1 MIKDGVFKTVLRMA
15 VPMLAGTFAMN
26 AYNLV
31 DTWFVSRL
39 GTNALAAMSFTFPVV
54 MLLMFIM
61 RGLGTGAMTVV
72 AHALG
77 REKQQT
83 AARITTHAAFLSSS
97 LALCLTVAG
106 LLTIRPLFARLG
118 ATGEVL
124 VLTQQYMWI
133 WYLGLAFRVVQMMF
147 ADIIIGTG
155 NTKAVSLLM
164 VGGTVLNFIL
174 DPIMIFGLLGF
185 PKMGIRG
192 AALATV
198 ISEVLV
204 LLAAFYFIHQRYHL
218 IIFAS
223 HTRLRILSSWRR
235 ILHIGIPTTLSSV
248 LTPISAAVVIK
259 IVSGFGKAAVAA
271 IGVASRIEMFAFMIP
286 MTVGMSLVPFV
297 SQNYGAQRFDR
308 IKAVRKGAMLFAL
321 IFGFIIAVAFL
332 FIARPLGRLFSS
344 DPEIINILTRYI
356 YITCF
361 GYGFLEVHRYAG
373 FCMIGIHRPLSS
385 ALLNTIRVIVLMI
398 PLAYFGAKLFGI
410 YGVFW
415 GRLITDICSAV
426 IGIIWTGRIL
436 KKSSYNSPL
445 MSQSDGDTLLGAV
458 SGKRNPL

>member
-1 MIKDGVFKTVLRMA
+1 MALLVKDKISKTVLRMA
-15 VPMLAGTFAMN
+15 IPMLAGTFAMN
-26 AYNLV
+26 AYNLT

-54 MLLMFIM
+54 MLLGFIM

-77 REKQQT
+77 RGKHQT
-83 AARITTHAAFLSSS
+83 AARITTHATFLSSI

-106 LLTIRPLFARLG
+106 LLTIKPLFIQLG

-124 VLTQQYMWI
+124 VFTQQYMWI
-133 WYLGLAFRVVQMMF
+133 WYFGLVIRVVQMMF

-164 VGGTVLNFIL
+164 VAGTVLNFIL
-174 DPIMIFGLLGF
+174 DPMMIFGLWGC
-185 PKMGIRG
+185 PKMGIQG

-198 ISEVLV
+198 ISEALV
-204 LLAAFYFIHQRYHL
+204 LAAAFYFIHKKYQL
-218 IIFAS
+218 ILFVS
-223 HTRLRILSSWRR
+223 HSRRRIVASWRR
-235 ILHIGIPTTLSSV
+235 ILRIGIPTTLSSI
-248 LTPISAAVVIK
+248 LTPVSAAVVIK
-259 IVSGFGKAAVAA
+259 IVSRFGQAAVAA

-297 SQNYGAQRFDR
+297 AQNYGARRFDR
-308 IKAVRKGAMLFAL
+308 IKAVQKGAMLFAL
-321 IFGFIIAVAFL
+321 IFGCIIAGVFL
-332 FIARPLGRLFSS
+332 FIARPLGELFSS
-344 DPEIINILTRYI
+344 DPEVVNILVRYI

-373 FCMIGIHRPLSS
+373 FCMIGIHRPISS
-385 ALLNTIRVIVLMI
+385 AFLNTIRVIVLMI

-410 YGVFW
+410 SGIFW
-415 GRLITDICSAV
+415 GRLITDICSAA
-426 IGIIWTGRIL
+426 IGIVWAGKIL
-436 KKSSYNSPL
+436 KKETYR
-445 MSQSDGDTLLGAV
+445 V
-458 SGKRNPL
+458 I

>member
-1 MIKDGVFKTVLRMA
+1 MALLVKDKVFPTIIRMA

-26 AYNLV
+26 AYNLT

-54 MLLMFIM
+54 MLLGFIM

-77 REKQQT
+77 RGKQQT
-83 AARITTHAAFLSSS
+83 AARITTHAVFLSSS
-97 LALCLTVAG
+97 LALCLMVVG
-106 LLTIRPLFARLG
+106 FLTIKPLFMRLG
-118 ATGEVL
+118 AAGEVF
-124 VLTQQYMWI
+124 VLTQQYMMI
-133 WYLGLAFRVVQMMF
+133 WYWGLVIRVVQMMF

-155 NTKAVSLLM
+155 NTKAVSVLM
-164 VGGTVLNFIL
+164 VGGTMLNFIL
-174 DPIMIFGLLGF
+174 DPMMIFGLWGF
-185 PKMGIRG
+185 PKMGIQG

-204 LLAAFYFIHQRYHL
+204 LAGAFYFIHKKYKLILFITHSRQR
-218 IIFAS
+218 IV
-223 HTRLRILSSWRR
+223 SSWRR
-235 ILHIGIPTTLSSV
+235 ILRIGIPTILSSV
-248 LTPISAAVVIK
+248 LTPFSAAIVIK

-297 SQNYGAQRFDR
+297 AQNYGAQRFDR

-321 IFGFIIAVAFL
+321 IFGFIIAGVFV
-332 FIARPLGRLFSS
+332 FIARSLGRLFSS
-344 DPEIINILTRYI
+344 DPEVVNILVRYI

-373 FCMIGIHRPLSS
+373 FCMIGIHQPISS
-385 ALLNTIRVIVLMI
+385 AFLNTIRMIVLMI
-398 PLAYFGAKLFGI
+398 PLAYFGAKFFGI
-410 YGVFW
+410 SGIFW

-426 IGIIWTGRIL
+426 IGIIWTGKIL
-436 KKSSYNSPL
+436 KKASYN
-445 MSQSDGDTLLGAV
+445 LLPT
-458 SGKRNPL
+458 KP

>member
-1 MIKDGVFKTVLRMA
+1 MIKPLLVKDNVFKTMLRMA
-15 VPMLAGTFAMN
+15 VPMLAGTFALN
-26 AYNLV
+26 AYNLT

-54 MLLMFIM
+54 MLLSFIM
-61 RGLGTGAMTVV
+61 RGVGTGAMTVV

-77 REKQQT
+77 RNKQQT
-83 AARITTHAAFLSSS
+83 AARITTHTVFLSSGLS
-97 LALCLTVAG
+97 VLLTVAG
-106 LLTIRPLFARLG
+106 LLTINPLFARLG
-118 ATGEVL
+118 ATGDVL
-124 VLTQQYMWI
+124 SLTRQYMVI
-133 WYLGLAFRVVQMMF
+133 WYLGLVIWVLQMMF
-147 ADIIIGTG
+147 NDIIIGTG
-155 NTKAVSLLM
+155 NTKAVSFLM
-164 VGGTVLNFIL
+164 VAGTLLNFIL
-174 DPIMIFGLLGF
+174 DPVMIFGFLGC

-198 ISEVLV
+198 LSQALVLV
-204 LLAAFYFIHQRYHL
+204 AAFYFIHKKYNL
-218 IIFAS
+218 IIFVS
-223 HTRLRILSSWRR
+223 HSRLRIMSSWRR
-235 ILHIGIPTTLSSV
+235 VLYIGIPATLSAV
-248 LTPISAAVVIK
+248 LTPLSAAVVIK
-259 IVSGFGKAAVAA
+259 IISGFGQAAVAA

-308 IKAVRKGAMLFAL
+308 IKAVRKGAMSFAL
-321 IFGFIIAVAFL
+321 IFGFVIAVVFL

-344 DPEIINILTRYI
+344 DPEVINILTRYI
-356 YITCF
+356 YVTCF

-373 FCMIGIHRPLSS
+373 FCMIGIHKPLPS

-426 IGIIWTGRIL
+426 IGIIWTRKIL
-436 KKSSYNSPL
+436 KKSSYNLLPTN
-445 MSQSDGDTLLGAV
+445 QSDGNIRLEG
-458 SGKRNPL
+458 